1 MYLTGAIRDNA
12 KMTELSS
19 DKTIN
24 ATSKTE
30 KIVNRNAQLDENFL
44 NVITIAE
51 AIIRILRSR
60 HPD

>member
-24 ATSKTE
+24 ATSKSE
-30 KIVNRNAQLDENFL
+30 KMVNRNAQLDENFL

>member
-24 ATSKTE
+24 ATSKSE

>member
-12 KMTELSS
+12 EMTELSS

-24 ATSKTE
+24 ATSKSE

>member
-1 MYLTGAIRDNA
+1 MYFTGAIRDNA

-24 ATSKTE
+24 ATSKSE